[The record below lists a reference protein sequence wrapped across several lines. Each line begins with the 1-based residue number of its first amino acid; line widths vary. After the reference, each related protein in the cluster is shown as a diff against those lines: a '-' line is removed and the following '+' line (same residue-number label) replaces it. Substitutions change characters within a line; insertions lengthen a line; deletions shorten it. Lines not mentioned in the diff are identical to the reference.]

1 MRLFHRLWSYKCNNT
16 SYEMSENGVA
26 QLLEEAIEEKDLRGL
41 LGNVSTSDLKPSS
54 LPFSMLV
61 LSV

>member
-1 MRLFHRLWSYKCNNT
+1 
-16 SYEMSENGVA
+16 MSENGVA
-26 QLLEEAIEEKDLRGL
+26 QLLEEAIEEKDLRDL